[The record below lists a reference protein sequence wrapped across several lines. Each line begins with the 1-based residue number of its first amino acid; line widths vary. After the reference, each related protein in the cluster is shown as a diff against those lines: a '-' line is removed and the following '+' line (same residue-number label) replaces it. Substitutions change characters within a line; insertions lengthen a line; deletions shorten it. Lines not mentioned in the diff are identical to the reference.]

1 MTIVIEQEYMQSAN
15 GSRQLQKPL
24 GMRLGVVATRRTGAD
39 SERTVFAGGV
49 SGHTQSVVTSSAV
62 VLALKRQDVAG
73 LTDKSQPAP
82 SVGAPRTSAGG
93 VDIDHSA
100 GVVVSDGVVVSGE
113 EEAKLDVWG
122 GASNVRR
129 EEEYERVHGV
139 EVGKEA
145 EAAEVAEAVEEEAR
159 MMRAERAGLRVG
171 DQITAINGEIV
182 ATNFALGSTREE
194 RDSRERELR
203 QVGSSSG

>member
-24 GMRLGVVATRRTGAD
+24 GMRLGVVATRRTGAERA
-39 SERTVFAGGV
+39 ERTVFAGGV
-49 SGHTQSVVTSSAV
+49 TEGYPQSVVTSSAV

-139 EVGKEA
+139 EVGK
-145 EAAEVAEAVEEEAR
+145 AAEVAEVEEAVEEEAR
-159 MMRAERAGLRVG
+159 MMRAERAG
-171 DQITAINGEIV
+171 IV
-182 ATNFALGSTREE
+182 YWYVSIVYSPCTHYALTIHYA
-194 RDSRERELR
+194 L
-203 QVGSSSG
+203 QVDLLLV